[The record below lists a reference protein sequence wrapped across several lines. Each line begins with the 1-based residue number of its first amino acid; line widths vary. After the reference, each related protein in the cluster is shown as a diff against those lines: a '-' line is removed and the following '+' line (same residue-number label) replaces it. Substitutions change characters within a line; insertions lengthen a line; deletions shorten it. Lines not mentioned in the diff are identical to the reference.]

1 MTETMRNLFISS
13 KEFKAEALNVQG
25 YEIHQV
31 SLRKAKKE
39 KFSERLD
46 VKVDM
51 QKVLSALENKGYVYT
66 YTKKGR
72 IKAVYVSRKEGET
85 FSCNDIYIEEAIE
98 NEPVVNLM
106 DQQVAFLL
114 AQRASAYKNGVAVFR
129 EQTMPKM
136 AVRSGKY
143 NWSMCV
149 LMSILFLGVYT
160 RGFQDWRGAGLAVL
174 MGFLIGFCFTEH
186 FYVYEASVETNV
198 ENAIPKE
205 TGNENESEN

>member
-1 MTETMRNLFISS
+1 MTGTMRNLFISS

-39 KFSERLD
+39 KFTAKLD

-72 IKAVYVSRKEGET
+72 IKAVYISRKEGET
-85 FSCNDIYIEEAIE
+85 ISCNEIYVEEGLE
-98 NEPVVNLM
+98 NEPIVNLM

-129 EQTMPKM
+129 GQTMPKL
-136 AVRSGKY
+136 AVRAGKY
-143 NWSMCV
+143 NWAMGM
-149 LMSILFLGVYT
+149 LMSIMFLAAYT
-160 RGFQDWRGAGLAVL
+160 RGFQDWRGAGLAIL
-174 MGFLIGFCFTEH
+174 MGFLMGLCFTEH

-198 ENAIPKE
+198 ENAIPEE
-205 TGNENESEN
+205 TGKDNETKN